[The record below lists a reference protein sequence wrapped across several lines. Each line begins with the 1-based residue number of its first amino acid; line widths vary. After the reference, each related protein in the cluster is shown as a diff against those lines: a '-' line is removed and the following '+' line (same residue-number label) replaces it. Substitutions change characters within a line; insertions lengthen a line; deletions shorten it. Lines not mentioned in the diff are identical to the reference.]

1 MSMNPLM
8 SGYEVRITKGLL
20 ASSADL
26 LKNDKMVNATVR
38 QALGQDIEETLESG
52 EKVNAPVLTRLVA
65 ARLGYELKNPDK
77 IDLEKWAKLLGEQKI
92 EQAVELKGADALF
105 GDIVIT
111 PKKDE

>member
-8 SGYEVRITKGLL
+8 SGYELRIVKGLL

-26 LKNDKMVNATVR
+26 IKNDKMVNATVR
-38 QALGQDIEETLESG
+38 QALGQEVEETLE
-52 EKVNAPVLTRLVA
+52 E
-65 ARLGYELKNPDK
+65 
-77 IDLEKWAKLLGEQKI
+77 LLGEQKI